1 MLDSLCSYYPF
12 VSLLYLLNAQ
22 GKQIG
27 KNVPGS
33 LFNNHPKIGMG
44 VDRSN
49 QSYYLLAMKT
59 NGVVVTES
67 YLSSVRQ
74 ELCMSARVKILND
87 VGSIKGYL
95 VLDIDV
101 GATPEFSTGDSRRV
115 YFEP

>member
-1 MLDSLCSYYPF
+1 MLKANKLAKMCWAAF
-12 VSLLYLLNAQ
+12 LTIIL
-22 GKQIG
+22 
-27 KNVPGS
+27 
-33 LFNNHPKIGMG
+33 IGMG
-44 VDRSN
+44 IDRSN
-49 QSYYLLAMKT
+49 WPYYLLAMKA

-95 VLDIDV
+95 VLAIDV
-101 GATPEFSTGDSRRV
+101 GAMPEFSTGNSRRV